1 MWEKVDDYVR
11 KYDLLRE
18 GDAIL
23 VGLSGGAD
31 SVCLLRYLLAVRERM
46 PVRLFAVH
54 VNHMLREEE
63 ADRDEKFARDLCAR
77 YQVPFAAVRK
87 DVAAERKRRRC
98 SLEEAGRLVRYAC
111 FGELA
116 EQWGCNKIA
125 VAHHKNDLAET
136 VLFRLAR
143 GTGVRG
149 LSGIRPISGPVIR
162 PLLCLEREEIR
173 EILLALGQDHVE
185 DSSNSDDG
193 YSRNYIRRHLLP
205 GMKEVN
211 TRAVEHLAQT
221 AGQAAALMDYLEP
234 VFCRLYTENVQQRP
248 EGLLL
253 PERAADRMHPVER
266 RELLQRML
274 AAAGG
279 QRDLSAVHLE
289 QADGLFEKRE
299 GKYLTLPGGLR
310 AVRTEE
316 GVLICRLPLHL
327 RGQTGGHEDP
337 DVSRLPE
344 GEAEGLPLH
353 LQKEAGRG
361 KPAAEP
367 AAVYPVDMEALART
381 GSYVVEIAGR
391 GRVTFHLEE
400 FHGGDIEKNDCVKY
414 FDYDRIKS
422 TLCLRSRQSGD
433 YFIVDR
439 EGRHKTLRRYFIDE
453 KIPAGERER
462 KIVLAEGAHILW
474 IPGGRISEAYKVGPE
489 TGRVL
494 VVRAEDNIWKSN
506 IVE

>member
-18 GDAIL
+18 GDAVL

-87 DVAAERKRRRC
+87 DVAAERKKRRC

-149 LSGIRPISGPVIR
+149 LSGIRPVSGPVIR

-234 VFCRLYTENVQQRP
+234 VFGRLYTENVQRRP
-248 EGLLL
+248 EGFLL
-253 PERAADRMHPVER
+253 PERAAVRMHPVER

-310 AVRTEE
+310 AVRTGE
-316 GVLICRLPLHL
+316 GVLICRLP
-327 RGQTGGHEDP
+327 
-337 DVSRLPE
+337 V
-344 GEAEGLPLH
+344 H

-381 GSYVVEIAGR
+381 GSYAVEIAGR

-453 KIPAGERER
+453 KIPAGEREQ
-462 KIVLAEGAHILW
+462 KIVLAEGSHILW

>member
-11 KYDLLRE
+11 KYDL
-18 GDAIL
+18 
-23 VGLSGGAD
+23 
-31 SVCLLRYLLAVRERM
+31 
-46 PVRLFAVH
+46 
-54 VNHMLREEE
+54 LREEE

-87 DVAAERKRRRC
+87 DVAAERKKRRC
-98 SLEEAGRLVRYAC
+98 SLEETGRLVRYAC

-253 PERAADRMHPVER
+253 PERAAVRMHPVER

-310 AVRTEE
+310 AVRTGE
-316 GVLICRLPLHL
+316 GILICRLPVHL
-327 RGQTGGHEDP
+327 RGRTGDHEDP
-337 DVSRLPE
+337 DVSRLPD

-353 LQKEAGRG
+353 LQKETEGLSVHLQKEAGRR

-381 GSYVVEIAGR
+381 GSYVVEIAGC
-391 GRVTFHLEE
+391 GRVAFHLEE

-462 KIVLAEGAHILW
+462 KIVLAEGSHILW